1 MFPQESLLRHLGV
14 NPAGSDDWPFT
25 VHPHTL
31 AVLAEVLLLQ
41 QQKERVSPPGRGSKN
56 SSEAAIINVWSRLL
70 SSLRTAI
77 LGFSN
82 NTLDFEGTFDAFF
95 FFLSPGF
102 SCHIVSPVW
111 LLIFLLNIA
120 LAISSPALSPV
131 LFTCRWKACSHFVF
145 GRSSF
150 IFPGTFNVLCDLYCV
165 LNERFRIWSNLKKF
179 FFCRFQKNYLIW
191 GVILLS
197 HKFAKSQKTYC

>member
-82 NTLDFEGTFDAFF
+82 NTLDFEGTFF

-102 SCHIVSPVW
+102 SCHTVSPVW
-111 LLIFLLNIA
+111 PLVLLLNIA
-120 LAISSPALSPV
+120 MSISPALSPV
-131 LFTCRWKACSHFVF
+131 LFTCRWKACSHSVV
-145 GRSSF
+145 SIF
-150 IFPGTFNVLCDLYCV
+150 IFPATFNVLCDLYCV
-165 LNERFRIWSNLKKF
+165 LNERFRIWYNLKKF
-179 FFCRFQKNYLIW
+179 FFCRCQKNYLIW
-191 GVILLS
+191 DVILLS
-197 HKFAKSQKTYC
+197 RKFAKSQKTYC